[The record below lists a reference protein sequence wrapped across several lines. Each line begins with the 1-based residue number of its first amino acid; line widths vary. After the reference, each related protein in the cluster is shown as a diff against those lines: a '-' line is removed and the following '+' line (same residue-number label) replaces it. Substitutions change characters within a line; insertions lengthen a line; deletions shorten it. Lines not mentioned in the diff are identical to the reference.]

1 MTRIRP
7 TRRTKPPRFPRRSS
21 PRRSSRVPTG
31 TIGSRTSP
39 RCPRARSPARC
50 THLDVAP
57 TLHPRGTCTHRTRRA
72 STPKAP
78 SWPRPR
84 APPSTAPTP
93 DPAARRNRSPPSSA
107 TSARSIEA
115 RAGARI
121 APVEGV
127 AVSARPRRDP
137 RRPSPAP
144 SAPRRR
150 PSPRANVTF
159 GTSGARCGCPRRS
172 SQPRRPRRAASAPA
186 RGCRC
191 FAPPSVCRYTDPWS
205 RSPRSPRDR
214 G

>member
-7 TRRTKPPRFPRRSS
+7 TRRTKSPRFPRRSS

-31 TIGSRTSP
+31 TIDSRTSP
-39 RCPRARSPARC
+39 RCPRARSPALC
-50 THLDVAP
+50 THL
-57 TLHPRGTCTHRTRRA
+57 PRGTHRTRRA
-72 STPKAP
+72 STPEDP

-84 APPSTAPTP
+84 HPSTEPTP
-93 DPAARRNRSPPSSA
+93 DPAARRNPSLPSSA
-107 TSARSIEA
+107 TSAPSIEA
-115 RAGARI
+115 RAGVRI
-121 APVEGV
+121 APVEGT

-137 RRPSPAP
+137 RRPNPAP

-191 FAPPSVCRYTDPWS
+191 SAPPSVCRYTDPWS